1 MPRVEP
7 PAIHPMGKNR
17 QISDIER
24 FAKAYFNIE
33 LTSQQMEYIAII
45 AGTGE
50 LTLKREQ
57 KKKNVEKELAI
68 KVVIAYLQEG
78 IKLNGRARLPQY
90 ELPAHIGK
98 TKLKNKTQHGRVL
111 EMIKRPGGAFN
122 FELSRISLRY
132 GGTIFELRKDGHNI
146 VADRQ
151 YLKNGKASNTWR
163 YRLGGH

>member
-1 MPRVEP
+1 MC
-7 PAIHPMGKNR
+7 A
-17 QISDIER
+17 
-24 FAKAYFNIE
+24 
-33 LTSQQMEYIAII
+33 
-45 AGTGE
+45 AGTKSIVLQMRRQTGIQ
-50 LTLKREQ
+50 TA
-57 KKKNVEKELAI
+57 N
-68 KVVIAYLQEG
+68 KVILAYLQEG

-146 VADRQ
+146 VTERQ
-151 YLKNGKASNTWR
+151 YLKNGRASNTFL
-163 YRLGGH
+163 YRIAGQ

>member
-1 MPRVEP
+1 MPQVKP
-7 PAIHPMGKNR
+7 PAIHPMTKA
-17 QISDIER
+17 QISDFER

-50 LTLKREQ
+50 LSLKRGQ
-57 KKKNVEKELAI
+57 KKVNIEKEQAI
-68 KVVIAYLQEG
+68 KVVVAYLQEG
-78 IKLNGRARLPQY
+78 VKLNGRARLPQY

-98 TKLKNKTQHGRVL
+98 TKLQAKSQHGRVL

-146 VADRQ
+146 VTERQ
-151 YLKNGKASNTWR
+151 YLKNGKASNTFL
-163 YRLGGH
+163 YRMAGEL